1 MRLDGALVKVFRFKK
16 IAIVTILAVGLI
28 SFYHFIDGQ
37 FRLQNIQ
44 DNVIG
49 QQDILRDHNP
59 SRMSLENEQNL
70 LQSILAQPYR
80 YLDRGRQSFVFA
92 SQDGRYVIKFFDLRR
107 YRSGIF
113 TPFSLS
119 RQARMKRKK
128 DRLFRGYKLAY
139 EQDGDHAFILYQQLI
154 PNPLL
159 KQSIVLYDWFGFK
172 HTIDLGQ
179 VAFIIQSRA
188 VPTRVEITKLLSQGD
203 IIEAKKRLRQVLDM
217 YVIEY
222 GRAIYDRD
230 HNFMYNT
237 GFVDGK
243 SMRLD
248 VGRLRADERYKDP
261 RVALED
267 LEKIAI
273 DRTEGWLL
281 RHFPQYRDEIIAD
294 MHLKMGELRDGIEE

>member
-1 MRLDGALVKVFRFKK
+1 MD
-16 IAIVTILAVGLI
+16 
-28 SFYHFIDGQ
+28 SQ
-37 FRLQNIQ
+37 FRLQNIKE
-44 DNVIG
+44 NAIE
-49 QQDILRDHNP
+49 QQDILLGPNL
-59 SRMSLENEQNL
+59 SKINLENEQNP

-92 SQDGRYVIKFFDLRR
+92 SQDGWYVIKFFDLRR
-107 YRSGIF
+107 YRLGMF
-113 TPFSLS
+113 TPFSAS

-139 EQDGDHAFILYQQLI
+139 ERDRDHAFIIYQQLI

-159 KQSIVLYDWFGFK
+159 KQLIVLYDRFGFV
-172 HTIDLGQ
+172 HNIDLSQ

-203 IIEAKKRLRQVLDM
+203 VIEAKKRLRQLLDM
-217 YVIEY
+217 YMVEY
-222 GRAIYDRD
+222 GRGIYDRD

-243 SMRLD
+243 PMRLD
-248 VGRLRADERYKDP
+248 VGRLRADERYKDS